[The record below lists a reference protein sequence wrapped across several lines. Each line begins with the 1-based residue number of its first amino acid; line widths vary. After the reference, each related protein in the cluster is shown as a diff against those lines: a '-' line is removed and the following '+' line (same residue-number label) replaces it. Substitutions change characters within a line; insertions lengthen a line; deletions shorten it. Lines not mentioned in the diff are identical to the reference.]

1 MFLAL
6 ATLRSLGLVP
16 MAMIA
21 PAHEASVF
29 LTILAMAALGL
40 GVDLRSVTAA
50 GPRVVTVVT
59 LSLLLLGLAALAVLR
74 LTGLA

>member
-1 MFLAL
+1 
-6 ATLRSLGLVP
+6 
-16 MAMIA
+16 MIA